1 VVSAVPPVA
10 APFALLAELTH
21 RCPLRCAYCSNPVAL
36 NPARDELDTATW
48 CRVLAEAAELGV
60 VQVHLS
66 GGEPLVR
73 ADLTELVGACRGN
86 DLYTNLITSGIGLT
100 LERARELA
108 GAGLNSVQVSV
119 QAHDDVL
126 GARIAG
132 TGRLDD
138 KRLAAAAVLDA
149 GLPLSMNVVLHRDNL
164 DHLGEIIEL
173 CVRWGARRL
182 ELANVQYYGWA
193 LVNADRLLPTRDQL
207 RRAADVYH
215 GLQDRLA
222 GQIELLWIIPDW
234 FEDRPKPCM
243 GGWAARSLT
252 VAPDGT
258 ALPCPTAGVITTLQF
273 PDVRTTSLASV
284 WHDSDAFRRY
294 RGTDWLPEPC
304 HSCDRRTTD
313 FGGCRCQA
321 FALVGDAGV
330 TDPVCSLSPH
340 RPVVDR
346 LLAAGAPGRGAGAGG
361 AVGERPLTLRR
372 ASVAERT

>member
-1 VVSAVPPVA
+1 MVTESPDGAVTPQSVPP
-10 APFALLAELTH
+10 PFALLAELTH
-21 RCPLRCAYCSNPVAL
+21 RCPLRCAYCSNPVEL
-36 NPARDELDTATW
+36 SRARDEMDTATW
-48 CRVLAEAAELGV
+48 SRVMDEAADLGV
-60 VQVHLS
+60 VQLHLS

-73 ADLTELVGACRGN
+73 DDLTELVATAHRL
-86 DLYTNLITSGIGLT
+86 DLYTNLITSGIGLD
-100 LERARELA
+100 EARARDLA
-108 GAGLNSVQVSV
+108 GAGLNSVQVSI
-119 QAHDDVL
+119 QAHDDAL
-126 GARIAG
+126 GVRIAG
-132 TGRLDD
+132 TGRLGE
-138 KRLAAAAVLDA
+138 KRSASAAVRAA

-193 LVNADRLLPTRDQL
+193 LLNADRLLPTRDEL
-207 RRAADVYH
+207 RRASAVYH
-215 GLQDRLA
+215 DLKARYA

-258 ALPCPTAGVITTLQF
+258 AMPCPTAGVITSLDF
-273 PDVRTTSLASV
+273 PGVRHRSLASI
-284 WHDSDAFRRY
+284 WRDSDAFRRY
-294 RGTDWLPEPC
+294 RGTDWLPQPC
-304 HSCDRRTTD
+304 QGCDRREVD

-346 LLAAGAPGRGAGAGG
+346 LLESVAAD
-361 AVGERPLTLRR
+361 EPLTLRR
-372 ASVAERT
+372 TSVGRPT